1 MRNNRFVRKSAA
13 YLKLGK
19 ATISLPV
26 ALTAL
31 LGHVLYRSGLNPDS
45 LLVVAG
51 VFLLSLGS
59 ASINQIQER
68 KTDALMPRTRNRP
81 LPAGILSLPEAVVFA
96 VLCLSAGTLL
106 LILSGPLLAALL
118 GLFTAGWYNLVYT
131 PLKRKSAFAVLP
143 GALIGALPPLI
154 GWSAAG
160 GNLFHPTILMVSFF
174 LFMGQMPHY
183 WLLLIRIGGEFS
195 QAGLPVITDRFSAS
209 QIRNLSF
216 VWITAATVTVLVF
229 PVTGVLLHQGAS
241 LLLVSASLL
250 FIVRMFVYTY
260 RDELFQKWKNA
271 FITVNLFYLFI
282 ILILLADR
290 LWPDG
295 EILISLH

>member
-1 MRNNRFVRKSAA
+1 MKNNRFVRTSAA

-45 LLVVAG
+45 LLVVSG

-81 LPAGILSLPEAVVFA
+81 LPAGILSLPEAVIFS
-96 VLCLSAGTLL
+96 VLCLSSGTLL
-106 LILSGPLLAALL
+106 LILSGPPLAALL

-160 GNLFHPTILMVSFF
+160 GTLFHPTILMVSFF

-241 LLLVSASLL
+241 LLLVSSSLL
-250 FIVRMFVYTY
+250 FIVRMFVFTY

-295 EILISLH
+295 EMLIAHH